1 MTFDIN
7 RHLFIIYYAFSER
20 SLNYN
25 HLNLVSEVG
34 DASGTLAYYTYISD
48 GTKISAEKPDGSG
61 TVYRGSLVYSKD
73 GNGNLSLDCVLT
85 DGGSIAAGRNA
96 SGNITAYHPLYHLA
110 DHLGS
115 VRAVVDGD
123 TGSVIETNDYYPF
136 GKRIQATGPVAE
148 PVEAT
153 SPNRWL
159 FSGKEDQSFLSAGI
173 SLLDFG
179 ARMYDPTIASWITA
193 DPLSESYYD
202 ISPYVYCIGNPTSI
216 IDPNGQWITL
226 YYNGHEYRYQ
236 DGKFLQYQTE
246 GDNAGSYIPTSDV
259 HVQSLGEVFIELS
272 KVKTGKSLIDYFSN
286 DENNAYIKF
295 DEGNNVINLSGIS
308 STIYLNKDFIGEV
321 VPTET
326 GMQQMPFWLVVGHE
340 LSHRIDYLERGND
353 ASKNWIETENVKIKD
368 TEIQATHYENLMREE
383 AKLPLRTHYATIVVG
398 DNKMPFEPSRLIN
411 RKGKSV
417 VLPNVHYTPIKKRK

>member
-34 DASGTLAYYTYISD
+34 DASGTLAYYTYLSD
-48 GTKISAEKPDGSG
+48 GTKLSAEKPDDSG
-61 TVYRGSLVYSKD
+61 TVYRGSLVYSKEGD
-73 GNGNLSLDCVLT
+73 GNLSLDCVLT
-85 DGGSIAAGRNA
+85 DGGRIAAGRNA
-96 SGNITAYHPLYHLA
+96 SGNTTAYHPLYYLT

-236 DGKFLQYQTE
+236 DG
-246 GDNAGSYIPTSDV
+246 
-259 HVQSLGEVFIELS
+259 
-272 KVKTGKSLIDYFSN
+272 
-286 DENNAYIKF
+286 
-295 DEGNNVINLSGIS
+295 
-308 STIYLNKDFIGEV
+308 
-321 VPTET
+321 
-326 GMQQMPFWLVVGHE
+326 
-340 LSHRIDYLERGND
+340 
-353 ASKNWIETENVKIKD
+353 
-368 TEIQATHYENLMREE
+368 
-383 AKLPLRTHYATIVVG
+383 
-398 DNKMPFEPSRLIN
+398 
-411 RKGKSV
+411 
-417 VLPNVHYTPIKKRK
+417 

>member
-1 MTFDIN
+1 
-7 RHLFIIYYAFSER
+7 
-20 SLNYN
+20 
-25 HLNLVSEVG
+25 
-34 DASGTLAYYTYISD
+34 
-48 GTKISAEKPDGSG
+48 
-61 TVYRGSLVYSKD
+61 
-73 GNGNLSLDCVLT
+73 
-85 DGGSIAAGRNA
+85 
-96 SGNITAYHPLYHLA
+96 
-110 DHLGS
+110 
-115 VRAVVDGD
+115 
-123 TGSVIETNDYYPF
+123 
-136 GKRIQATGPVAE
+136 
-148 PVEAT
+148 
-153 SPNRWL
+153 
-159 FSGKEDQSFLSAGI
+159 
-173 SLLDFG
+173 
-179 ARMYDPTIASWITA
+179 MYDPTIASWITA

>member
-1 MTFDIN
+1 M
-7 RHLFIIYYAFSER
+7 
-20 SLNYN
+20 
-25 HLNLVSEVG
+25 
-34 DASGTLAYYTYISD
+34 
-48 GTKISAEKPDGSG
+48 
-61 TVYRGSLVYSKD
+61 
-73 GNGNLSLDCVLT
+73 
-85 DGGSIAAGRNA
+85 
-96 SGNITAYHPLYHLA
+96 
-110 DHLGS
+110 DH
-115 VRAVVDGD
+115 
-123 TGSVIETNDYYPF
+123 I
-136 GKRIQATGPVAE
+136 
-148 PVEAT
+148 
-153 SPNRWL
+153 
-159 FSGKEDQSFLSAGI
+159 
-173 SLLDFG
+173 
-179 ARMYDPTIASWITA
+179 
-193 DPLSESYYD
+193 
-202 ISPYVYCIGNPTSI
+202 
-216 IDPNGQWITL
+216 